1 MPALPTTQVNTS
13 GHAGC
18 GICISHHESC
28 VNRECK
34 CNDGFIRNSKTCI
47 GKVLTILVGE
57 KQLHNLLFQITCC
70 SEFYYLLHRFAKMTF
85 STNSLIII

>member
-13 GHAGC
+13 GDAGC

-57 KQLHNLLFQITCC
+57 NSYIT
-70 SEFYYLLHRFAKMTF
+70 YYSKLSVVQNF
-85 STNSLIII
+85 IICYTDSQK